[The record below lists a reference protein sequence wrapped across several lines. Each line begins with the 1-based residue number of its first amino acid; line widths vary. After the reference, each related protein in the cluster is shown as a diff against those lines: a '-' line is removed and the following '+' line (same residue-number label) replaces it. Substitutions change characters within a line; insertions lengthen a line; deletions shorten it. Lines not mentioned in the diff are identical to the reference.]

1 MTSPRSLTRK
11 LIEDHLVAGKPVV
24 GEEIAIAIDQILLTD
39 TNGTMAFLQFEALG
53 FPRIVPQRA
62 VAYIDHNV
70 YQVDSRNSDD
80 HRYLQTAARKYGAV
94 FSKPGNGICHQVH
107 VESFAVPG
115 QVLLGTDSHT
125 VLCGAAGMLAIGAG
139 GQDVAV
145 AMGGGPY
152 YFTMPAVVRVWL
164 TGALRPWVTA
174 KDVILE
180 LLRRLSVRGGAG
192 KVFEYAGPG
201 LASLLAAQRMTI
213 ANMGAELTLTTSV
226 FPSDEVTRSYMT
238 RLGRADDWRPAAADP
253 DATYDDQIELDL
265 SAIGPLVAL
274 PGSPDR
280 VVPIEEVAGTTVEQV
295 MVGSCTNGSWHD
307 MASVTSVVRGK
318 RVHPSV
324 SFVLFPGS
332 HRILETMA
340 REGLLTDLISAGATV
355 SESTCGSCAGIGHV
369 PAAGTRSLRAFNRNF
384 PGRSGVKGDE
394 VYLCSSTVAAASALT
409 GAITDPRTLGAEP
422 AVQLPPKF
430 ATSDVGLVM
439 PDGGGDVV
447 RGPNIKP
454 VPLGEAVPETLEA
467 PVLLKLGDKVSTDDI
482 SPSGSAVL
490 VFRSNMPAIAEFTFR
505 NVDAEFAARARAAGR
520 GILVGGEV
528 WGQGSS
534 RESAAVGPMLL
545 GVRAVIAK
553 SFARIHRANLI
564 NWGVVPL
571 VFDDPGAWSGI
582 ERDDRLRLEGLRTAL
597 AAGTKI
603 PVANPRTGGTFTVSC
618 ALTPREREI
627 LLDGGLLRHTKLRT
641 SGDSERSHQPSRPGH
656 PRIEPDSN
664 RSLE

>member
-1 MTSPRSLTRK
+1 VTSPRSLTRK